1 MTEKNSILKNEFHDK
16 KQVIFNDLISFI
28 QKKFETEKTFQ
39 TYASKYNQ
47 PEIIA
52 NRVIGNIE
60 NWFSFDMP
68 QNFIN
73 SILINIKNKNWD
85 DIVDAFYDEIE
96 FGTSSI
102 RGKMIPGTDLRL
114 IEKNFEN
121 FSDPDFNS
129 NILRG
134 TNTINEVNI
143 SHYTYGLVNY
153 MKKSSF
159 CFSVRFQK

>member
-68 QNFIN
+68 QN
-73 SILINIKNKNWD
+73 
-85 DIVDAFYDEIE
+85 Y
-96 FGTSSI
+96 
-102 RGKMIPGTDLRL
+102 
-114 IEKNFEN
+114 
-121 FSDPDFNS
+121 S
-129 NILRG
+129 NLK
-134 TNTINEVNI
+134 E
-143 SHYTYGLVNY
+143 
-153 MKKSSF
+153 
-159 CFSVRFQK
+159 